1 MQFYDLVK
9 QLSRKIVEKIKKN
22 KKMFYKYKKSKSM
35 KTLK

>member
-1 MQFYDLVK
+1 MKFYDLVK
-9 QLSRKIVEKIKKN
+9 QLSRKIVEKKEN